1 MTATVVRTPMM
12 HGPHIDRGEEI
23 LTPGALAFIATLDGA
38 FAGRRAE
45 LLAGRRARAKR
56 ISAGENPDFLGT
68 SRSVRTDNSWRVA
81 PPAPGLIDRRVEI
94 TGPVSRKMTINA
106 LNSGA
111 NVWMADFEDA
121 TAPTWD
127 NIISG
132 QLNLFDALRGQL
144 AFSDGGKDYIVGPS
158 TPTVMVRPRGWHL
171 CEKHLTIDGRP
182 LPASLVDFGL
192 YFWHNARTL
201 IAAGAG
207 PYFYL
212 PKLESQLEARLWND
226 VFVLAEEI
234 LNLPRGTIRATV
246 LIETLPAAFEMEE
259 ILYELRDHSAGLNA
273 GRWDYIF
280 SYIRTFAHRGPDFVL
295 PDRAQITMTTP
306 FMRAY
311 TELLVATCHRRG
323 AHAIGGMAA
332 FVPSRHDDTATK
344 LALARVQA
352 DKNREAGDG
361 FDGSWVAHPGL
372 VPTARAAFDAVLGE
386 RPHQITRQRPE
397 VRVRASDLLTAP
409 SARLAVTMHGLLT
422 NISVALQYL
431 LAWVDGSGAVAI
443 DHLMEDAATVEISRA
458 QVWQWIHNQVS
469 LAEGP
474 TVTRALVQR
483 MVDEEVARLGR
494 GVDDRGRSRLAAA
507 ADIFTY
513 AALGESLPGFFTQ
526 YGYVKY
532 LLETGMRMTGP
543 LRAEDLR
550 MSENVGHG

>member
-1 MTATVVRTPMM
+1 MTSTIARTPVVR
-12 HGPHIDRGEEI
+12 GPHIERAEEI
-23 LTPGALAFIATLDGA
+23 LTPDALAFVAALDGA

-45 LLAGRRARAKR
+45 LLAQRRARAKR
-56 ISAGENPDFLGT
+56 ISAGETPGFLGT
-68 SRSVRTDNSWRVA
+68 SRSVRADTTWQVA
-81 PPAPGLIDRRVEI
+81 PPAPGLVDRRVEI
-94 TGPVSRKMTINA
+94 TGPPTRRMTVNA

-121 TAPTWD
+121 LSPTWD
-127 NIISG
+127 NIVTG
-132 QLNLFDALRGQL
+132 QLNLRDALRLDLG
-144 AFSDGGKDYIVGPS
+144 FEEDGKQYTIGET
-158 TPTVMVRPRGWHL
+158 TPTVMMRPRGWHL

-192 YFWHNARTL
+192 YFWHNAQTL
-201 IAAGAG
+201 IDNGAG

-226 VFVLAEEI
+226 VFVLAQDLLGI
-234 LNLPRGTIRATV
+234 PQGTIRATV

-295 PDRAQITMTTP
+295 PDRSQITMTTP

-332 FVPSRHDDTATK
+332 FVPNRQDEGATK
-344 LALARVQA
+344 AALSKVRA
-352 DKNREAGDG
+352 DKQREAADG

-372 VPTARAAFDAVLGE
+372 VPVAEGAFAAVLGE
-386 RPHQITRQRPE
+386 RPHQIARQRPE
-397 VRVRASDLLTAP
+397 VRVQAADLLDAG
-409 SARLAVTMHGLLT
+409 SARGAVTQEGLLT
-422 NISVALQYL
+422 NISVALRYL
-431 LAWVDGSGAVAI
+431 TSWVGGAGAVAL
-443 DHLMEDAATVEISRA
+443 DNLMEDAATVEISRA
-458 QVWQWIHNQVS
+458 QVWQWIHNGVR

-474 TVTRALVQR
+474 TVTAGLVR
-483 MVDEEVARLGR
+483 RLLDEELARLGR
-494 GVDDRGRSRLAAA
+494 TAPDPMRPRLAAA

-513 AALGESLPGFFTQ
+513 AALGETMPGFFTQ
-526 YGYVKY
+526 YAYVKY
-532 LLETGMRMTGP
+532 LLEGGLRMTGE
-543 LRAEDLR
+543 LRPEDLR
-550 MSENVGHG
+550 MSERV